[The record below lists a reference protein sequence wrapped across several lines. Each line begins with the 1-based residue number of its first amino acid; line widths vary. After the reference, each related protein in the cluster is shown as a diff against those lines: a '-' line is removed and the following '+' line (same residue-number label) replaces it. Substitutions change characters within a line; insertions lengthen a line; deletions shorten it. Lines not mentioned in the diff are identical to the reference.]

1 MKQSRR
7 GSRKS
12 GSLRSCGSTRPDRR
26 PGWDVLPEA
35 RDQQRDFLRIE
46 GQVRGASSEDL
57 TDENA
62 KLKKLLAEAMLDNP
76 MLINSKN
83 GDTRRE

>member
-1 MKQSRR
+1 
-7 GSRKS
+7 
-12 GSLRSCGSTRPDRR
+12 
-26 PGWDVLPEA
+26 LPEA

-83 GDTRRE
+83 GDTRRDAAKLLLWIGTQQIEHAWCEPATSPVFT